1 MLSEAEFEEQLAEV
15 QALPG
20 YYPSSELEFN
30 NPLEECTDVQKLQ
43 KTVEF
48 LWGLLDDIDTV
59 SDMVKS
65 NDVAY
70 RKLVEKLQCKR
81 FEVVTS
87 DGYDLFLKIEVV
99 YG

>member
-1 MLSEAEFEEQLAEV
+1 MELEEKLEGKVAEV
-15 QALPG
+15 QAIPG

-30 NPLEECTDVQKLQ
+30 SPLEDCTDVQKLQ

-59 SDMVKS
+59 GDMVKS

-70 RKLVEKLQCKR
+70 RAMVEKLQCKR

-87 DGYDLFLKIEVV
+87 DGYDLFFKS
-99 YG
+99 